1 MLRALITG
9 GAGFIGS
16 ALVRRAIAADWAVLN
31 IDKLTYAGRLETV
44 AAVTDHLNYSFL
56 RADVADESAINEAVS
71 RFAPDVIFH
80 LAAESHVDRSI
91 DGPAVFIKTNI
102 QGTYVMLEAALRY
115 WSGLSPAARER
126 FRFIQ
131 VSTDEVYGS
140 LGDGGL
146 FTEQSLYRPNSPY
159 SASKAAGDHLARA
172 WRVSYGLPT
181 IVSHCSNNYGPF
193 QHAEKLI
200 PTVLR
205 NAIAGQAI
213 PVYGDGRNRRD
224 WLYIE
229 DHVAGLM
236 LAAECGMPGRDY
248 LFGGRAEIANID
260 LVHIVCGILDQQKPC
275 RGGLNYTDQISLVTD
290 RPGHDFRYATDPTST
305 ENELGWS
312 PQQALHSGLAATV
325 AWYLANPGWMNRP
338 AEQLARLGLGG
349 RSR

>member
-1 MLRALITG
+1 LLRVVITG

-16 ALVRRAIAADWAVLN
+16 ALVRRAIAANWTVLN

-44 AAVTDHLNYSFL
+44 AAITDHPNYSFL
-56 RADVADESAINEAVS
+56 RADVADETAINRAVLQ
-71 RFAPDVIFH
+71 FAPDVIYH

-91 DGPAVFIKTNI
+91 DGPAVFIETNI
-102 QGTYVMLEAALRY
+102 RGTCVMLESARRY
-115 WSGLSPAARER
+115 WSGLSAAARER

-140 LGDGGL
+140 LGHTGL
-146 FTEQSLYRPNSPY
+146 FSEDSPYRPNSPY

-172 WRVSYGLPT
+172 WHVSYGLPT
-181 IVSHCSNNYGPF
+181 IVSHCANNYGPF

-205 NAIAGQAI
+205 HALAGRPI

-224 WLYIE
+224 WLYVD

-236 LAAECGMPGRDY
+236 LAAERGNPGRHY

-260 LVHIVCGILDQQKPC
+260 LVSIVCGILDLQKPC
-275 RGGLNYTDQISLVTD
+275 SGGGSYADQISLVTD
-290 RPGHDFRYATDPTST
+290 RPGHDFRYATDPTCT

-312 PQQALHSGLAATV
+312 PRQTLHSGLAATV
-325 AWYLANPGWMNRP
+325 AWYLANPGWMHRP
-338 AEQLARLGLGG
+338 AEQLARLGLAC